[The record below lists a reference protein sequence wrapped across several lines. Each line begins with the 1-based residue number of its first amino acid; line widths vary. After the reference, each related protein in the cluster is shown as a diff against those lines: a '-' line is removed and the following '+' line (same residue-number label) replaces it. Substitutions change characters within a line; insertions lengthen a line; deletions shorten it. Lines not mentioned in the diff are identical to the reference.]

1 MSLQKER
8 IGTTLNVAWEILTNG
23 SAVSLEGR
31 DIRVFVIDPH
41 NKRTEMTGLQIGG
54 SVMDVVNF
62 KFQGKIQEHPG
73 VYRLECYENYGKD
86 DQTILDDDVVM
97 LVKRSKQ
104 RDGGSVGLAEADIV
118 LSTGELYVSSM
129 GQRGPKGDNGKSAYE
144 IAVMNGYVGTIDEW
158 LASLKGETGETG
170 ATGSQGEKGET
181 GATGATGPQGE
192 KGETGATGPQGEKG
206 DAMTYDDL
214 TEAQKEDLARPA
226 KAVMQSVMDAIEDL
240 DPSASTSDAIV
251 AEAAQRAAKDAELKS
266 TLDQLGPKLEQVE
279 TSGDASYDDDIV
291 EFDTNSNQYIGHID
305 NDGIHAKEVYV
316 QNGRNATPLP
326 LSGVGQIMGDTTA
339 ETAEDINPQVLVG
352 VSENDPTCII
362 KDKETLLFGDIYV
375 QDTQTNQKTKIDA
388 DDRINVPIFRTMV
401 DDLDLSQFEIN
412 GNVGILGDSTIAG
425 YGGTKVASFLNISGT
440 KTDISQSGDT
450 ISGQTTKWG
459 NLASAT
465 KSAMNYVFV
474 QIGLNDLSESRVDSD
489 IFSLYQTLVAA
500 IRADAPSAR
509 IILGTMIP
517 AYERFY
523 DTAGHVKS
531 VADIKYHNWRELNR
545 AIKDRLFIG
554 ADDVAFYH
562 TLVMGDEKD
571 NLIADYE
578 SNLNDHIH
586 PNADGAKIIA
596 WSWLTRLYN
605 N

>member
-170 ATGSQGEKGET
+170 ATGPQGEKGET

-266 TLDQLGPKLEQVE
+266 TLDQLGPKVVRIEE
-279 TSGDASYDDDIV
+279 RTSKPTTENGWFVADAFRNVAMKYDNGG
-291 EFDTNSNQYIGHID
+291 FDVAKMSLHLVSLIKGLGNIAKTNNDGLAFVDSELNIGVLIDSN
-305 NDGIHAKEVYV
+305 GIHAK
-316 QNGRNATPLP
+316 N
-326 LSGVGQIMGDTTA
+326 
-339 ETAEDINPQVLVG
+339 
-352 VSENDPTCII
+352 
-362 KDKETLLFGDIYV
+362 
-375 QDTQTNQKTKIDA
+375 
-388 DDRINVPIFRTMV
+388 
-401 DDLDLSQFEIN
+401 
-412 GNVGILGDSTIAG
+412 ILE
-425 YGGTKVASFLNISGT
+425 YKL
-440 KTDISQSGDT
+440 K
-450 ISGQTTKWG
+450 
-459 NLASAT
+459 
-465 KSAMNYVFV
+465 
-474 QIGLNDLSESRVDSD
+474 
-489 IFSLYQTLVAA
+489 
-500 IRADAPSAR
+500 
-509 IILGTMIP
+509 
-517 AYERFY
+517 
-523 DTAGHVKS
+523 
-531 VADIKYHNWRELNR
+531 
-545 AIKDRLFIG
+545 
-554 ADDVAFYH
+554 
-562 TLVMGDEKD
+562 
-571 NLIADYE
+571 
-578 SNLNDHIH
+578 
-586 PNADGAKIIA
+586 
-596 WSWLTRLYN
+596 
-605 N
+605 